1 MSPATKVLPIVKI
14 VDDYGVTHNINA
26 YTISDISNDPS
37 GHRANSHT
45 IWLTNGKYLIV
56 PSERA
61 LELLAA
67 VTSEE
72 VKVCS

>member
-1 MSPATKVLPIVKI
+1 MSTKVLPIVKI

-37 GHRANSHT
+37 GHRSKSHT
-45 IWLTNGKYLIV
+45 VWLTNGKYLIV
-56 PSERA
+56 PNESA

-67 VTSEE
+67 VTAEE